1 MLYEKSLKKLI
12 KINIMAVK
20 KAIGAKKI
28 SRGIKNSF
36 EDIKSNLDISKLSL
50 ADKDELINEL
60 DKIEKLALKMK
71 ADLSS

>member
-1 MLYEKSLKKLI
+1 
-12 KINIMAVK
+12 MAVK
-20 KAIGAKKI
+20 KAIDAKKI